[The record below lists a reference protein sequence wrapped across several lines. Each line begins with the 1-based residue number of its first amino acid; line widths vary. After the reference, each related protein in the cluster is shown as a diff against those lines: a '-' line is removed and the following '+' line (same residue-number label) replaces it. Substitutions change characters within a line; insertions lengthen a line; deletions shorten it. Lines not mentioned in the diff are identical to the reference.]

1 MKEFLTAEQAY
12 ELAANWQENAI
23 AEAVSA
29 TLEAIEKR
37 AKMGYFSVEVDAPN
51 SNSAINYNG
60 YLRAME
66 KLGYTLERKNSYYIQ
81 WHWGKPKS

>member
-1 MKEFLTAEQAY
+1 MEKYLTAEQAY

-23 AEAVSA
+23 AEAVST

-37 AKMGYFSVEVDAPN
+37 AKMGYFSVEVDTPN
-51 SNSAINYNG
+51 PDSAINYNG

-66 KLGYTLERKNSYYIQ
+66 KLGYALERKNGYYIR
-81 WHWGKPKS
+81 WHWGKSKS